1 MAWALVGR
9 KARTCVNVG
18 KVFTASVIIGRV
30 STGVSWK
37 VRISCYLF
45 MCCNLFPFSPHVF
58 VTAAWKEMREN
69 KSDFYERTFR
79 CLRCAPGCA
88 RCKGPEPCLATY
100 NWPFRYFFMLR
111 FILSLDTVIS
121 IVSYHFSR
129 ITLLA
134 VSIFCAFGTIV
145 LVAYMYQHRKLKVFK
160 VASPIFL
167 SITLLGCALMYLEV
181 GAEKRSSLSLL
192 IKSPS
197 SINLKQDLRRWPPYS
212 LFSICIRASPQS
224 GRGIWDSASRIRRC

>member
-1 MAWALVGR
+1 MVWALVGR
-9 KARTCVNVG
+9 RAPTCANVG
-18 KVFTASVIIGRV
+18 KAFTAPVIIGRV
-30 STGVSWK
+30 STGFSWK
-37 VRISCYLF
+37 VRIRAIISMLYVT
-45 MCCNLFPFSPHVF
+45 CNLFPLFPHVF

-69 KSDFYERTFR
+69 KSDSYERVFR

-100 NWPFRYFFMLR
+100 NWPFRYFFFQLR
-111 FILSLDTVIS
+111 SIRILDVIS
-121 IVSYHFSR
+121 IVSYYFSR

-181 GAEKRSSLSLL
+181 SREMLLSFPFN
-192 IKSPS
+192 SNS
-197 SINLKQDLRRWPPYS
+197 SINLKRDLS
-212 LFSICIRASPQS
+212 S
-224 GRGIWDSASRIRRC
+224 

>member
-1 MAWALVGR
+1 M
-9 KARTCVNVG
+9 K
-18 KVFTASVIIGRV
+18 
-30 STGVSWK
+30 
-37 VRISCYLF
+37 
-45 MCCNLFPFSPHVF
+45 
-58 VTAAWKEMREN
+58 EN
-69 KSDFYERTFR
+69 KSDFYEKAFR

-100 NWPFRYFFMLR
+100 NWPFRYLFMLR
-111 FILSLDTVIS
+111 FILLPDTIIS
-121 IVSYHFSR
+121 IVSYHFLR

-181 GAEKRSSLSLL
+181 GVEKCFSLFPF
-192 IKSPS
+192 IKILS
-197 SINLKQDLRRWPPYS
+197 SINLK
-212 LFSICIRASPQS
+212 
-224 GRGIWDSASRIRRC
+224 

>member
-1 MAWALVGR
+1 MS
-9 KARTCVNVG
+9 AR
-18 KVFTASVIIGRV
+18 FLQHQP
-30 STGVSWK
+30 STGRFRWN
-37 VRISCYLF
+37 SCGRSGLVITCLCIVIFSSIFRTYLF
-45 MCCNLFPFSPHVF
+45 
-58 VTAAWKEMREN
+58 TAAWKEMREN
-69 KSDFYERTFR
+69 KSDFFEKAFQ

-100 NWPFRYFFMLR
+100 NWPFRYFFYTAFSFVARYL
-111 FILSLDTVIS
+111 IS
-121 IVSYHFSR
+121 IMFYHFSR

-181 GAEKRSSLSLL
+181 SEETFLA
-192 IKSPS
+192 
-197 SINLKQDLRRWPPYS
+197 
-212 LFSICIRASPQS
+212 FSFNKNSVEYYI
-224 GRGIWDSASRIRRC
+224 

>member
-1 MAWALVGR
+1 
-9 KARTCVNVG
+9 
-18 KVFTASVIIGRV
+18 
-30 STGVSWK
+30 
-37 VRISCYLF
+37 
-45 MCCNLFPFSPHVF
+45 
-58 VTAAWKEMREN
+58 MREN
-69 KSDFYERTFR
+69 KSDSYERLFR

-100 NWPFRYFFMLR
+100 NWPFRYFFFFFKATLY
-111 FILSLDTVIS
+111 FSSLDAVIS

-181 GAEKRSSLSLL
+181 GGERERETLLSF
-192 IKSPS
+192 PF
-197 SINLKQDLRRWPPYS
+197 N
-212 LFSICIRASPQS
+212 
-224 GRGIWDSASRIRRC
+224 

>member
-1 MAWALVGR
+1 
-9 KARTCVNVG
+9 
-18 KVFTASVIIGRV
+18 
-30 STGVSWK
+30 
-37 VRISCYLF
+37 
-45 MCCNLFPFSPHVF
+45 
-58 VTAAWKEMREN
+58 MREN
-69 KSDFYERTFR
+69 KSDFFEKAFQ

-100 NWPFRYFFMLR
+100 NWPFRYFFYPAFSFVAR
-111 FILSLDTVIS
+111 HFIS
-121 IVSYHFSR
+121 IMSCHFSR

-181 GAEKRSSLSLL
+181 SGERRSLHSPL
-192 IKSPS
+192 IKIPS
-197 SINLKQDLRRWPPYS
+197 SINLNNVFADGRHIPGPRHVFVHCHKVDETYGILRLVYGAVNEDL
-212 LFSICIRASPQS
+212 AVNNNN
-224 GRGIWDSASRIRRC
+224 